1 MNYDTLVQTLVNK
14 GFDQDDAQGFA
25 TYVFDGNMR
34 EAFTQDELGDLVD
47 ALGSDFEDVLCES
60 EVGYF
65 EEAEVQLGYIPV
77 ALKMQEVLDQEGLDV
92 FA

>member
-14 GFDQDDAQGFA
+14 GFDQDHAQGFA
-25 TYVFDGNMR
+25 RYVFDGNMR
-34 EAFTQDELGDLVD
+34 EALTQDELGDLVS
-47 ALGSDFEDVLCES
+47 ALGNDFEDVLCES

-65 EEAEVQLGYIPV
+65 EEVEVQLGYISA